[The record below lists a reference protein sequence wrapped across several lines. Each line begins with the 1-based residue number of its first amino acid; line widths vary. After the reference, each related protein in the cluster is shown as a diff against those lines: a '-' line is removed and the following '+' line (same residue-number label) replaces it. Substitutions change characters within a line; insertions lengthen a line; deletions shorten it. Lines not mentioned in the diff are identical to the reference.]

1 MKKVFMVCVLTV
13 FLAMTG
19 CTKVGPD
26 YVQHDMKVPV
36 GWKQPPDPAL
46 IPTKVEIK
54 NWWTVFNDP
63 MLTRLIEQA
72 SKSNLDVKVAVI
84 RVKEARAR
92 LGVVAGEQFPV
103 VDIRGNVTR
112 ERTSE
117 NMGIPGTRETN
128 YLGGFDASWE
138 IDLFGRIARSIEAET
153 AEYEATD
160 EDRIDVMVTVYAEVA
175 QTYLKVRSSQ
185 ACMVAARGNIES
197 QKEVLKLTR
206 SRFKYGLTTDL
217 DVSQAEQV
225 LSNSEAQL
233 PPLRIDLA
241 QAINTL
247 GVLLGR
253 APGTLHK
260 ELSVIKPIPMP
271 SKEATIGVPA
281 DLLRQRPDIRGAERR
296 LAAQTAR
303 IGVATA
309 DLYPTL
315 SLPGY
320 LGFGSISAGK
330 FFNAGSSAFN
340 IGPALN
346 WNVFDGGRIRNQ
358 IKVEDALTEQALLNY
373 EITVLD
379 ALNEVENA
387 MVAYIEKRIQF
398 EALQRS
404 IKASRRA
411 LKLSTRLYK
420 DGLKDFQNVMDA
432 QRQLFNVENQ
442 AVKVKGTSVVNLV
455 KLYKALGGGWDPG
468 EKDKE
473 IKNRKGGD
481 YDK

>member
-1 MKKVFMVCVLTV
+1 MTPMKNVLMACLLTV
-13 FLAMTG
+13 FLAMIG

-26 YVQHDMKVPV
+26 YVKHDIKMPA

-46 IPTKVEIK
+46 IPTKTEIK

-72 SKSNLDVKVAVI
+72 SKSNLDLKVAVM

-103 VDIRGNVTR
+103 VDTKGEVTR
-112 ERTSE
+112 QRTSE
-117 NMGIPGTRETN
+117 NMGTTGGTTETN
-128 YLGGFDASWE
+128 YLVGLDASWE

-153 AEYEATD
+153 AEYQATD
-160 EDRIDVMVTVYAEVA
+160 EDRIDVMVTMYAEVA
-175 QTYLKVRSSQ
+175 QTYLEIRTYQ
-185 ACMVAARGNIES
+185 ACMAAARGNIES

-217 DVSQAEQV
+217 DVAQAEQV
-225 LSNSEAQL
+225 LASSEAEL
-233 PPLRIDLA
+233 PPLRIELA

-253 APGTLHK
+253 PPGALHK

-271 SKEATIGVPA
+271 HKEVTIGVPA
-281 DLLRQRPDIRGAERR
+281 DLLRQRPDIRAAERR
-296 LAAQTAR
+296 LASQTAR

-320 LGFGSISAGK
+320 LGFGSISTNNL
-330 FFNAGSSAFN
+330 FNAGSSAFN
-340 IGPALN
+340 IGPVLD
-346 WNVFDGGRIRNQ
+346 WNIFDGGRIRSQ

-373 EITVLD
+373 EITVLN

-398 EALQRS
+398 EVLQRS
-404 IKASRRA
+404 KKASRRA

-432 QRQLFNVENQ
+432 QRQLFDVENQ
-442 AVKVKGTSVVNLV
+442 MVKAKGTSVINLV
-455 KLYKALGGGWDPG
+455 KLYKTLGGGWDPG

-473 IKNRKGGD
+473 AKK
-481 YDK
+481 KP

>member
-1 MKKVFMVCVLTV
+1 MKNILMACVLMV
-13 FLAMTG
+13 FLAVIG

-26 YVQHDMKVPV
+26 YVRHDMKMPAE
-36 GWKQPPDPAL
+36 WKQPPDPAL
-46 IPTKVEIK
+46 IPTGTEIK

-63 MLTRLIEQA
+63 TLTGLIEQA
-72 SKSNLDVKVAVI
+72 SKSNLDLRVAVM

-92 LGVVAGEQFPV
+92 LGVVAGQKFPS
-103 VDIRGNVTR
+103 VDIKGKVTR

-117 NMGIPGTRETN
+117 NMGAGGSIREYN

-138 IDLFGRIARSIEAET
+138 VDLFGRIARSIEAET
-153 AEYEATD
+153 AEYQATD

-175 QTYLKVRSSQ
+175 QTYLKIRTSQ
-185 ACMVAARGNIES
+185 ACMAAARGNIES
-197 QKEVLKLTR
+197 QKEVLKLTL

-217 DVSQAEQV
+217 DVAQAEQV
-225 LSNSEAQL
+225 LADSEAEL
-233 PPLRIDLA
+233 PPLRIELA
-241 QAINTL
+241 QAINSL

-253 APGTLHK
+253 PPGALYK
-260 ELSVIKPIPMP
+260 ELSVIKPIPVP
-271 SKEATIGVPA
+271 RKGVTIGVPA

-320 LGFGSISAGK
+320 LGLSSISTDN
-330 FFNAGSSAFN
+330 FFSAGSSVFS
-340 IGPALN
+340 IGPALS
-346 WNVFDGGRIRNQ
+346 WNIFNRERIRSN

-373 EITVLD
+373 EIVVLD

-387 MVAYIEKRIQF
+387 MVACIEKRFQV

-404 IKASRRA
+404 VKASRRT
-411 LKLSTRLYK
+411 LKLSTILYK

-432 QRQLFNVENQ
+432 QRQLFEVENQ
-442 AVKVKGTSVVNLV
+442 MVRAKGTSVINLV
-455 KLYKALGGGWDPG
+455 KLYKTLGGGWDPG
-468 EKDKE
+468 DKDNKLNSVHPE
-473 IKNRKGGD
+473 VK
-481 YDK
+481 